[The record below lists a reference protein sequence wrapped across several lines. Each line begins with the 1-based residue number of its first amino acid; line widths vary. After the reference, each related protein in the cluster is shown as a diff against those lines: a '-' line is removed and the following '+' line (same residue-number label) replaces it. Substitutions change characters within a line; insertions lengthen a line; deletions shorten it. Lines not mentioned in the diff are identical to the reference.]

1 MRYTGSWWLFLGGRR
16 LSFDDGIHRRMFL
29 VLLVCWWILCVLSL
43 HRPFQTPSLS
53 IQPSPLPFVVVF
65 VSFRVVILRSFPD
78 PNIFKSGKV
87 CLSILNVS
95 QGWRASLSFS
105 QILLGIQDLLTHP
118 NALDPANADANELF
132 TFTCIS
138 SPPLHSFSLF
148 LDVISTSVDAYEEK
162 IRDQARRFVS

>member
-1 MRYTGSWWLFLGGRR
+1 MEEKKAGDTKTEENRDVAEARLLAERRAWRKDHPPNFYARPAKKEDGTLNLFFWECGIPGPGGSSWEGGVYPLTMEFTEEYPSKPPLCRFSPPLF
-16 LSFDDGIHRRMFL
+16 H
-29 VLLVCWWILCVLSL
+29 
-43 HRPFQTPSLS
+43 
-53 IQPSPLPFVVVF
+53 
-65 VSFRVVILRSFPD
+65 

-132 TFTCIS
+132 T
-138 SPPLHSFSLF
+138 
-148 LDVISTSVDAYEEK
+148 TSVDAYEEK